1 MDKDI
6 NLDQSWSSNGDLVP
20 CIYDTII
27 LASLVW
33 HSYTAL
39 QVLYHLPLHYR
50 VTYGRHMYVHIR
62 RQTVLLA
69 GVVLG

>member
-1 MDKDI
+1 MDMDI
-6 NLDQSWSSNGDLVP
+6 NLDQSWSNNGDLAP
-20 CIYDTII
+20 YIYDTVI

-50 VTYGRHMYVHIR
+50 VTYGRHMYTYGD
-62 RQTVLLA
+62 RQFYLLA
-69 GVVLG
+69 WC